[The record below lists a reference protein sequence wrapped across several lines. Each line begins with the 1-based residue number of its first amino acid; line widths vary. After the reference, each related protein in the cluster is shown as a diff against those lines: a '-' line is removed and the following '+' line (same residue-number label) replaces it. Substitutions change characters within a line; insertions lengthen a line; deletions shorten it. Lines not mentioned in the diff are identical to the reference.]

1 MFILMFFEEI
11 FVKIGFHR
19 LGIHTSVN
27 PIKYP
32 SLRAGPK
39 TLSCLLFPKFQK
51 NHTYKVMFTPQNQ
64 ALGNSFRA
72 KNQKALRCIRKLRLE
87 FFCTP
92 TVLFA
97 RELNSIITF
106 RDVMR
111 QNLTYIFMF
120 VGCTLLKMDESC
132 CNSSWIENQP
142 TSENISR
149 YVLHFCYVH
158 IDQIIIWT
166 IFMNFVFFVGPI
178 RFLEKKNDSC

>member
-39 TLSCLLFPKFQK
+39 ALSCLLFPKFPK

-87 FFCTP
+87 FFRTP

-106 RDVMR
+106 WDVMR
-111 QNLTYIFMF
+111 QILTYIFMF
-120 VGCTLLKMDESC
+120 VGCTWNQ
-132 CNSSWIENQP
+132 NSWPFQ
-142 TSENISR
+142 
-149 YVLHFCYVH
+149 
-158 IDQIIIWT
+158 
-166 IFMNFVFFVGPI
+166 VFLI
-178 RFLEKKNDSC
+178 KILTFLANC

>member
-87 FFCTP
+87 FFRTP

-106 RDVMR
+106 WDVMR

-120 VGCTLLKMDESC
+120 VGCRVKNYIFPFISTTE
-132 CNSSWIENQP
+132 NGSWIKFQ
-142 TSENISR
+142 IS
-149 YVLHFCYVH
+149 
-158 IDQIIIWT
+158 
-166 IFMNFVFFVGPI
+166 N
-178 RFLEKKNDSC
+178 

>member
-1 MFILMFFEEI
+1 MYILMFFEEI

-39 TLSCLLFPKFQK
+39 ALSCLLFPKFPK

-106 RDVMR
+106 WDVMR
-111 QNLTYIFMF
+111 QTLTYILVS
-120 VGCTLLKMDESC
+120 VGCKVRYSAQKSVRWLLRKR
-132 CNSSWIENQP
+132 I
-142 TSENISR
+142 
-149 YVLHFCYVH
+149 Y
-158 IDQIIIWT
+158 
-166 IFMNFVFFVGPI
+166 
-178 RFLEKKNDSC
+178 